1 MLISNEWLKEYVTID
16 DSVSNLAERITRT
29 GIEVDDLIDYTKD
42 IKNLV
47 VGFVKSKDKHP
58 DADKLNVCQVDIGED
73 EPVQIVCG
81 APNVDAGQYVIVAKV
96 GGRLPGGIK
105 IKRAKLRG
113 ERSEGMICS
122 LQEIGISSNYIPKS
136 FESGIYVFSES
147 QVPGTDA
154 LQALYLDDQVM
165 EFDLTPNRA
174 DALSMI
180 GTAYEVAALY
190 NTKMTKPDTTSNE
203 LELSANDELTVT
215 IENEDK
221 VPYYSARVVHDVT
234 IEPSPIWMQAR
245 LIKAGIRPINNVV
258 DISNYVLL
266 EYGQPLH
273 MFDQDAIGSQQIVVR
288 QANEGEKM
296 TTLDDTE
303 RELLTSDIVITNGQT
318 PIALAGVMGGDFSEV
333 KEQTSNIVIEGAIFD
348 PVSIRHTSRRLNL
361 RSESSSRFEKGIAT
375 EFVDEAVDRA
385 CYLLQTYANGKV
397 LKDRVSSGELGAFIT
412 PIDITADKINRT
424 IGFDLSQNDIVT
436 IFNQL
441 GFDTEIN
448 DDVITVLVPSRRK
461 DITIKEDLIEEVA
474 RIYGYDDIPSTLPV
488 FDKVTSGQLT
498 DRQYKTRMVKEVLE
512 GAGLDQAITYSLVS
526 KEDATAFSMQQRQT
540 IDLLMPMS
548 EAHASLRQ
556 SLLPHLIEAA
566 SYNVARKNKD
576 VKLFEIGNVFFA
588 NGEGELPDQVEY
600 LSGILTGDYVVN
612 QWQGKKETV
621 DFYLAKGVVD
631 RVSEKLNLEFS
642 YRRADIDG
650 LHPGRTAEIL
660 LENKVVGFI
669 GELHPTLA
677 ADNDLK
683 RTYVFELNFDALM
696 SVSVGYINYQPI
708 PRFPG
713 MSRDIAL
720 EVDQNIPAADLLST
734 IHAHGGNILKDT
746 LVFDVYQGEHLE
758 KGKKSIA
765 IRLNYLDT
773 EETLTDERVSKVQAE
788 IEAALIEQGEVVEI
802 GRAHV

>member
-47 VGFVKSKDKHP
+47 VGFVKSKEKHP

-190 NTKMTKPDTTSNE
+190 NTKMTKPETTSNE

-333 KEQTSNIVIEGAIFD
+333 KEHTSNIVIEGAIFD
-348 PVSIRHTSRRLNL
+348 SVSIRHTSRRLNL

-448 DDVITVLVPSRRK
+448 DDVITVQVPSRRK

-488 FDKVTSGQLT
+488 FEKVTSGQLT

-526 KEDATAFSMQQRQT
+526 KEDATAFAMQQRQT

-631 RVSEKLNLEFS
+631 RVAEKLNLEFS

-696 SVSVGYINYQPI
+696 AVSVGYINYQPI

-720 EVDQNIPAADLLST
+720 EVNQNIPAADLLST
-734 IHAHGGNILKDT
+734 IHAHGGNILRDT

-788 IEAALIEQGEVVEI
+788 IEAALIKQGAVI
-802 GRAHV
+802 R

>member
-47 VGFVKSKDKHP
+47 VGFVKSKEKHP

-190 NTKMTKPDTTSNE
+190 NTKMTKPETTSNE

-221 VPYYSARVVHDVT
+221 VAYYSARVVHDVT

-333 KEQTSNIVIEGAIFD
+333 KEHTSNIVIEGAIFD
-348 PVSIRHTSRRLNL
+348 SVSIRHTSRRLNL

-397 LKDRVSSGELGAFIT
+397 LKDRVPSGELGAFIT

-448 DDVITVLVPSRRK
+448 DDVITVQVPSRRK

-488 FDKVTSGQLT
+488 FEKVTSGQLT

-526 KEDATAFSMQQRQT
+526 KEDATAFAMQQRQT

-631 RVSEKLNLEFS
+631 RVAEKLNLEFS

-696 SVSVGYINYQPI
+696 AVSVGYINYQPI

-720 EVDQNIPAADLLST
+720 EVNQNIPAADLLST

-788 IEAALIEQGEVVEI
+788 IEAALIKQGAVI
-802 GRAHV
+802 R

>member
-16 DSVSNLAERITRT
+16 DSVSDLAERITRT

-47 VGFVKSKDKHP
+47 VGFVKSKEKHP

-105 IKRAKLRG
+105 IKRGKLRG

-190 NTKMTKPDTTSNE
+190 NTKMTKPETTSNE

-696 SVSVGYINYQPI
+696 AVSVGYINYQPI

-788 IEAALIEQGEVVEI
+788 IEAALIEQGAVI
-802 GRAHV
+802 R

>member
-47 VGFVKSKDKHP
+47 VGFVKSKEKHP

-122 LQEIGISSNYIPKS
+122 LQEIGISSNYVPKT
-136 FESGIYVFSES
+136 FESGIYVFSEA

-190 NTKMTKPDTTSNE
+190 NTKMTKPETTSNE

-397 LKDRVSSGELGAFIT
+397 LKDRVSSGELGEFIT

-461 DITIKEDLIEEVA
+461 DITIKEDLIEEAA

-696 SVSVGYINYQPI
+696 AVSVGYINYQPI

-788 IEAALIEQGEVVEI
+788 IEAALIEQGAVI
-802 GRAHV
+802 R

>member
-16 DSVSNLAERITRT
+16 DSVSDLAERITRT

-47 VGFVKSKDKHP
+47 VGFVKSKEKHP

-190 NTKMTKPDTTSNE
+190 NTKMTKPETTSNE

-245 LIKAGIRPINNVV
+245 LIKAGILPINNVV

-696 SVSVGYINYQPI
+696 AVSVGYINYQPI

-788 IEAALIEQGEVVEI
+788 IEAALIEQGAVI
-802 GRAHV
+802 R

>member
-47 VGFVKSKDKHP
+47 VGFVKSKEKHP

-136 FESGIYVFSES
+136 FESGIYVFSEA

-203 LELSANDELTVT
+203 LELSANNELTVT

-296 TTLDDTE
+296 TTLDGTE

-448 DDVITVLVPSRRK
+448 DDVITVQVPSRRK

-488 FDKVTSGQLT
+488 FEKVTSGQLT

-526 KEDATAFSMQQRQT
+526 KEDATAFSMQKRQT

-621 DFYLAKGVVD
+621 DFYLAKGIVD

-696 SVSVGYINYQPI
+696 AVSVGYINYQPI

-788 IEAALIEQGEVVEI
+788 IEAALIEHGAVI
-802 GRAHV
+802 R

>member
-47 VGFVKSKDKHP
+47 VGFVKSKEKHP

-122 LQEIGISSNYIPKS
+122 LQEIGISSNYVPKS

-174 DALSMI
+174 DALGMI

-333 KEQTSNIVIEGAIFD
+333 KEHTSNIVIEGAIFD

-448 DDVITVLVPSRRK
+448 DDVITVQVPSRRK

-488 FDKVTSGQLT
+488 FEKVTSGQLT

-526 KEDATAFSMQQRQT
+526 KEDATAFAMQQRQT

-696 SVSVGYINYQPI
+696 AVSVGYINYQPI

-788 IEAALIEQGEVVEI
+788 IEAALIEQGAVI
-802 GRAHV
+802 R

>member
-47 VGFVKSKDKHP
+47 VGFVKSKEKHP

-190 NTKMTKPDTTSNE
+190 NTKMTKPETTSNE

-333 KEQTSNIVIEGAIFD
+333 KEHTSNIVIEGAIFD
-348 PVSIRHTSRRLNL
+348 SVSIRHTSRRLNL

-448 DDVITVLVPSRRK
+448 DDVITVQVPSRRK

-488 FDKVTSGQLT
+488 FEKVTSGQLT

-526 KEDATAFSMQQRQT
+526 KEDATAFAMQQRQT

-566 SYNVARKNKD
+566 SYNVARKNKN

-631 RVSEKLNLEFS
+631 RVAEKLNLEFS

-696 SVSVGYINYQPI
+696 AVSVGYINYQPI

-720 EVDQNIPAADLLST
+720 EVNQNIPAADLLST

-758 KGKKSIA
+758 KGKRSIA

-788 IEAALIEQGEVVEI
+788 IEAALIKQGAVI
-802 GRAHV
+802 R

>member
-81 APNVDAGQYVIVAKV
+81 APNIDAGQYVIVAKV

-788 IEAALIEQGEVVEI
+788 IEAALIEQGAVI
-802 GRAHV
+802 R

>member
-47 VGFVKSKDKHP
+47 VGFVKSKEKHP

-190 NTKMTKPDTTSNE
+190 NTKMTKPETTSNE

-333 KEQTSNIVIEGAIFD
+333 KEHTSNIVIEGAIFD
-348 PVSIRHTSRRLNL
+348 SVSIRHTSRRLNL

-448 DDVITVLVPSRRK
+448 DDVITVQVPSRRK

-488 FDKVTSGQLT
+488 FEKVTSGQLT

-526 KEDATAFSMQQRQT
+526 KEDATAFAMQQRQT

-600 LSGILTGDYVVN
+600 LSGILTEDYVVN

-631 RVSEKLNLEFS
+631 RVAEKLNLEFS

-696 SVSVGYINYQPI
+696 AVSVGYINYQPI

-720 EVDQNIPAADLLST
+720 EVNQNIPAADLLST

-788 IEAALIEQGEVVEI
+788 IEAALIKQGAVI
-802 GRAHV
+802 R

>member
-47 VGFVKSKDKHP
+47 VGFVKSKEKHP

-190 NTKMTKPDTTSNE
+190 NTKMTKPETTSNE

-333 KEQTSNIVIEGAIFD
+333 KEHTSNIVIEGAIFD
-348 PVSIRHTSRRLNL
+348 SVSIRHTSRRLNL

-448 DDVITVLVPSRRK
+448 DDVITVQVPSRRK

-488 FDKVTSGQLT
+488 FEKVTSGQLT

-526 KEDATAFSMQQRQT
+526 KEDATAFAMQQRQT

-631 RVSEKLNLEFS
+631 RVAEKLNLEFS

-677 ADNDLK
+677 SDNDLK

-696 SVSVGYINYQPI
+696 AVSVGYINYQPI

-720 EVDQNIPAADLLST
+720 EVNQNIPAADLLST

-788 IEAALIEQGEVVEI
+788 IEAALIKQGAVI
-802 GRAHV
+802 R

>member
-1 MLISNEWLKEYVTID
+1 MLISNEWSKEYVTID

-47 VGFVKSKDKHP
+47 VGFVKSKEKHP

-122 LQEIGISSNYIPKS
+122 LQEIGISSNYVPKS

-333 KEQTSNIVIEGAIFD
+333 KEHTSNIVIEGAIFD

-448 DDVITVLVPSRRK
+448 DDVITVQVPSRRK

-488 FDKVTSGQLT
+488 FEKVTSGQLT

-526 KEDATAFSMQQRQT
+526 KEDATAFAMQQRQT

-696 SVSVGYINYQPI
+696 AVSVGYINYQPI

-788 IEAALIEQGEVVEI
+788 IEAALIEQGAVI
-802 GRAHV
+802 R

>member
-47 VGFVKSKDKHP
+47 VGFVKSKEKHP

-122 LQEIGISSNYIPKS
+122 LQEIGISSNYVPKT
-136 FESGIYVFSES
+136 FESGIYVFSEA

-448 DDVITVLVPSRRK
+448 DDVITVQVPLRRK

-488 FDKVTSGQLT
+488 FEKVTSGQLT

-788 IEAALIEQGEVVEI
+788 IEAALIEQGAVI
-802 GRAHV
+802 R

>member
-47 VGFVKSKDKHP
+47 VGFVKSKEKHP

-190 NTKMTKPDTTSNE
+190 NTKMTKPETTSNE

-333 KEQTSNIVIEGAIFD
+333 KEHTSNIVIEGAIFD
-348 PVSIRHTSRRLNL
+348 SVSIRHTSRRLNL

-448 DDVITVLVPSRRK
+448 DDVITVQVPSRRK

-488 FDKVTSGQLT
+488 FEKVTSGQLT

-526 KEDATAFSMQQRQT
+526 KEDATAFAMQQRQT

-631 RVSEKLNLEFS
+631 RVAEKLNLEFS
-642 YRRADIDG
+642 YHRADIDG

-696 SVSVGYINYQPI
+696 AVSVGYINYQPI

-720 EVDQNIPAADLLST
+720 EVNQNIPAADLLST

-788 IEAALIEQGEVVEI
+788 IEAALIKQGAVI
-802 GRAHV
+802 R

>member
-29 GIEVDDLIDYTKD
+29 GIEVDDLIDYTED

-47 VGFVKSKDKHP
+47 VGFVKSKEKHP
-58 DADKLNVCQVDIGED
+58 DADKLNVCLVDIGED
-73 EPVQIVCG
+73 ESVQIVCG

-136 FESGIYVFSES
+136 FESGIYVFSEA

-190 NTKMTKPDTTSNE
+190 NTKMTKPETTSNE

-333 KEQTSNIVIEGAIFD
+333 KEHTSNIVIEGAIFD
-348 PVSIRHTSRRLNL
+348 SVSIRHKSRRLNL

-448 DDVITVLVPSRRK
+448 DDVITVQVPSRRK

-488 FDKVTSGQLT
+488 FEKVTSGQLT

-526 KEDATAFSMQQRQT
+526 KEDATAFAMQQRQT

-631 RVSEKLNLEFS
+631 RVAEKLNLEFS

-696 SVSVGYINYQPI
+696 AVSVGYINYQPI

-720 EVDQNIPAADLLST
+720 EVNQNIPAADLLST

-788 IEAALIEQGEVVEI
+788 IEAALIKQGAVI
-802 GRAHV
+802 R

>member
-1 MLISNEWLKEYVTID
+1 
-16 DSVSNLAERITRT
+16 
-29 GIEVDDLIDYTKD
+29 
-42 IKNLV
+42 
-47 VGFVKSKDKHP
+47 
-58 DADKLNVCQVDIGED
+58 
-73 EPVQIVCG
+73 
-81 APNVDAGQYVIVAKV
+81 
-96 GGRLPGGIK
+96 GIK

-190 NTKMTKPDTTSNE
+190 NTKMTKPETTSNE

-548 EAHASLRQ
+548 EAHVSLRQ

-696 SVSVGYINYQPI
+696 AVSVGYINYQPI

-788 IEAALIEQGEVVEI
+788 IEAALIEQGAVI
-802 GRAHV
+802 R

>member
-512 GAGLDQAITYSLVS
+512 GAGLDQVITYSLVS

-788 IEAALIEQGEVVEI
+788 IEAALIEQGAVI
-802 GRAHV
+802 R

>member
-47 VGFVKSKDKHP
+47 VGFVKSKEKHP

-190 NTKMTKPDTTSNE
+190 NTKMTKPETTSNE

-221 VPYYSARVVHDVT
+221 VPYYSARVVHNVT

-333 KEQTSNIVIEGAIFD
+333 KEHTSNIVIEGAIFD
-348 PVSIRHTSRRLNL
+348 SVSIRHTSRRLNL

-448 DDVITVLVPSRRK
+448 DDVITVQVPSRRK

-488 FDKVTSGQLT
+488 FEKVTSGQLT

-526 KEDATAFSMQQRQT
+526 KEDATAFAMQQRQT

-631 RVSEKLNLEFS
+631 RVAEKLNLEFS

-696 SVSVGYINYQPI
+696 AVSVGYINYQPI

-720 EVDQNIPAADLLST
+720 EANQNIPAADLLST

-788 IEAALIEQGEVVEI
+788 IEAALIEQGAVI
-802 GRAHV
+802 R

>member
-47 VGFVKSKDKHP
+47 VGFVKSKEKHP

-122 LQEIGISSNYIPKS
+122 LQEIGISSNYVPKS

-333 KEQTSNIVIEGAIFD
+333 KEHTSNIVIEGAIFD

-448 DDVITVLVPSRRK
+448 DDVITVQVPSRRK

-488 FDKVTSGQLT
+488 FEKVTSGQLT

-526 KEDATAFSMQQRQT
+526 KEDATAFAMQQRQT

-650 LHPGRTAEIL
+650 LHPGRTAETL

-696 SVSVGYINYQPI
+696 AVSVGYINYQPI

-788 IEAALIEQGEVVEI
+788 IEAALIEQGAVI
-802 GRAHV
+802 R

>member
-47 VGFVKSKDKHP
+47 VGFVKSKEKHP

-180 GTAYEVAALY
+180 GTAYEVVALY
-190 NTKMTKPDTTSNE
+190 NTKMTKPETTSNE

-221 VPYYSARVVHDVT
+221 VPYYSARVVHNVT

-333 KEQTSNIVIEGAIFD
+333 KEHTSNIVIEGAIFD
-348 PVSIRHTSRRLNL
+348 SVSIRHTSRRLNL

-448 DDVITVLVPSRRK
+448 DDVITVQVPSRRK

-488 FDKVTSGQLT
+488 FEKVTSGQLT

-526 KEDATAFSMQQRQT
+526 KEDATAFAMQQRQT

-696 SVSVGYINYQPI
+696 AVSVGYINYQPI
-708 PRFPG
+708 PIFPG

-788 IEAALIEQGEVVEI
+788 IEAALIEQGAVI
-802 GRAHV
+802 R

>member
-47 VGFVKSKDKHP
+47 VGFVKSKEKHP

-136 FESGIYVFSES
+136 FESGIYVFSEA

-234 IEPSPIWMQAR
+234 IEPSPIWMQVR

-696 SVSVGYINYQPI
+696 AVSVGYINYQPI

-788 IEAALIEQGEVVEI
+788 IEAALIEQGAVI
-802 GRAHV
+802 R

>member
-47 VGFVKSKDKHP
+47 VGFVKSKEKHP

-136 FESGIYVFSES
+136 FESGIYVFSEA

-190 NTKMTKPDTTSNE
+190 NTKMTKPETTSNE
-203 LELSANDELTVT
+203 LDLSANDELTVT

-600 LSGILTGDYVVN
+600 LSGILTGNYVVN

-669 GELHPTLA
+669 GELHPILA

-696 SVSVGYINYQPI
+696 AVSVGYINYQPI

-788 IEAALIEQGEVVEI
+788 IEAALIEQGAVI
-802 GRAHV
+802 R

>member
-47 VGFVKSKDKHP
+47 VGFVKSKEKHP

-136 FESGIYVFSES
+136 FESGIYVFSEA

-190 NTKMTKPDTTSNE
+190 NTKMTKPETTSNE
-203 LELSANDELTVT
+203 LDLSANDELTVT

-348 PVSIRHTSRRLNL
+348 LVSIRHTSRRLNL

-612 QWQGKKETV
+612 QWQDKKETV

-669 GELHPTLA
+669 GELHPILA

-696 SVSVGYINYQPI
+696 AVSVGYINYQPI

-788 IEAALIEQGEVVEI
+788 IEAALIEQGAVI
-802 GRAHV
+802 R

>member
-234 IEPSPIWMQAR
+234 IEPSLIWMQAR

-788 IEAALIEQGEVVEI
+788 IEAALIEQGAVI
-802 GRAHV
+802 R

>member
-47 VGFVKSKDKHP
+47 VGFVKSKEKHP

-136 FESGIYVFSES
+136 FESGIYVFSEA

-190 NTKMTKPDTTSNE
+190 NTKMTKPETTSNE
-203 LELSANDELTVT
+203 LDLSANDELTVT

-621 DFYLAKGVVD
+621 DFYLAKGVVG

-669 GELHPTLA
+669 GELHPILA

-696 SVSVGYINYQPI
+696 AVSVGYINYQPI

-788 IEAALIEQGEVVEI
+788 IEAALIEQGAVI
-802 GRAHV
+802 R

>member
-16 DSVSNLAERITRT
+16 DSVNNLAERIIRT

-47 VGFVKSKDKHP
+47 VGFVKSKEKHP

-73 EPVQIVCG
+73 ELVQIVCG

-136 FESGIYVFSES
+136 FESGIYVFSEA

-190 NTKMTKPDTTSNE
+190 NTKMTKPETTSNE
-203 LELSANDELTVT
+203 LELYANDELTVT

-221 VPYYSARVVHDVT
+221 VPYYSARVVHYVT

-333 KEQTSNIVIEGAIFD
+333 KEHTSNIVVEGAIFD
-348 PVSIRHTSRRLNL
+348 SVSIRHTSRRLNL

-448 DDVITVLVPSRRK
+448 DDIITVQVPSRRK

-488 FDKVTSGQLT
+488 FEKVTSGQLT

-526 KEDATAFSMQQRQT
+526 KEDATVFAMQQRQT

-631 RVSEKLNLEFS
+631 RVAEKLNLEFS

-696 SVSVGYINYQPI
+696 AVSVGYINYQPI

-788 IEAALIEQGEVVEI
+788 IEAALIEQGAVI
-802 GRAHV
+802 R

>member
-47 VGFVKSKDKHP
+47 VGFVKSKEKHP

-190 NTKMTKPDTTSNE
+190 NTKMTKPETTSNE

-333 KEQTSNIVIEGAIFD
+333 KEHTSNIVIEGAIFD

-397 LKDRVSSGELGAFIT
+397 LKDRVSSGELSAFIT

-448 DDVITVLVPSRRK
+448 DDVITVQVPSRRK

-488 FDKVTSGQLT
+488 FEKVTSGQLT

-526 KEDATAFSMQQRQT
+526 KEDATAFAMQQRQT

-621 DFYLAKGVVD
+621 DFFLAKGVVD

-696 SVSVGYINYQPI
+696 AVSVGYINYQPI

-720 EVDQNIPAADLLST
+720 EVNQNIPAADLLST

-788 IEAALIEQGEVVEI
+788 IEAALIEQGAVI
-802 GRAHV
+802 R

>member
-1 MLISNEWLKEYVTID
+1 MLVSNEWLKEYVTID

-47 VGFVKSKDKHP
+47 VGFVKSKEKHP

-136 FESGIYVFSES
+136 FESGIYVFSEA

-696 SVSVGYINYQPI
+696 AVSVGYINYQPI

-788 IEAALIEQGEVVEI
+788 IEAALIEQGAVI
-802 GRAHV
+802 R

>member
-47 VGFVKSKDKHP
+47 VGFVKSKEKHP

-136 FESGIYVFSES
+136 FESGIYVFSEA

-190 NTKMTKPDTTSNE
+190 NTKMTKPETTSNE
-203 LELSANDELTVT
+203 LDLSANDELTVT

-788 IEAALIEQGEVVEI
+788 IEAALIEQGAVI
-802 GRAHV
+802 R

>member
-47 VGFVKSKDKHP
+47 VGFVKSKEKHP

-190 NTKMTKPDTTSNE
+190 NTKMTKPETTSNE

-221 VPYYSARVVHDVT
+221 VAYYSARVVHDVT

-333 KEQTSNIVIEGAIFD
+333 KEHTSNIVIEGAIFD
-348 PVSIRHTSRRLNL
+348 SVSIRHTSRRLNL

-448 DDVITVLVPSRRK
+448 DDVITVQVPSRRK

-488 FDKVTSGQLT
+488 FEKVTSGQLT

-526 KEDATAFSMQQRQT
+526 KEDATAFAMQQRQT

-631 RVSEKLNLEFS
+631 RVAEKLNLEFS

-696 SVSVGYINYQPI
+696 AVSVGYINYQPI

-720 EVDQNIPAADLLST
+720 EVNQNIPAADLLST

-758 KGKKSIA
+758 KGEKSIA

-788 IEAALIEQGEVVEI
+788 IEAALIKQGAVI
-802 GRAHV
+802 R

>member
-47 VGFVKSKDKHP
+47 VGFVKSKEKHP

-96 GGRLPGGIK
+96 GGRLPSGIK

-190 NTKMTKPDTTSNE
+190 NTKMTKPETTSNE

-221 VPYYSARVVHDVT
+221 APYYSARVVHDVT

-333 KEQTSNIVIEGAIFD
+333 KEHTSNIVIEGAIFD

-397 LKDRVSSGELGAFIT
+397 LKDRVSSGELSAFIT

-448 DDVITVLVPSRRK
+448 DDVITVQVPSRRK

-488 FDKVTSGQLT
+488 FEKVTSGQLT

-526 KEDATAFSMQQRQT
+526 KEDATAFAMQQRQT

-696 SVSVGYINYQPI
+696 AVSVGYINYQPI

-720 EVDQNIPAADLLST
+720 EVNQNIPAADLLST

-788 IEAALIEQGEVVEI
+788 IEAALIEQGAVI
-802 GRAHV
+802 R

>member
-713 MSRDIAL
+713 MSLDIAL

-788 IEAALIEQGEVVEI
+788 IEAALIEQGAVI
-802 GRAHV
+802 R

>member
-42 IKNLV
+42 IKNIV
-47 VGFVKSKDKHP
+47 VGFVKSKEKHP

-190 NTKMTKPDTTSNE
+190 NTKMTKPETTSNE
-203 LELSANDELTVT
+203 LELSVNDELTVT

-333 KEQTSNIVIEGAIFD
+333 KEHTSNIVIEGAIFD

-397 LKDRVSSGELGAFIT
+397 LKDRVSSGELSAFIT

-448 DDVITVLVPSRRK
+448 DDVITVQVPSRRK

-488 FDKVTSGQLT
+488 FEKVTSGQLT

-526 KEDATAFSMQQRQT
+526 KEDATAFAMQQRQT

-696 SVSVGYINYQPI
+696 AVSVGYINYQPI

-720 EVDQNIPAADLLST
+720 EVNQNIPAADLLST

-788 IEAALIEQGEVVEI
+788 IEAALIEQGAVI
-802 GRAHV
+802 R

>member
-1 MLISNEWLKEYVTID
+1 MLISNEWLKEYITID

-47 VGFVKSKDKHP
+47 VGFVKSKEKHP

-136 FESGIYVFSES
+136 FESGIYVFSEA

-696 SVSVGYINYQPI
+696 AVSVGYINYQPI

-788 IEAALIEQGEVVEI
+788 IEAALIEQGAVI
-802 GRAHV
+802 R

>member
-47 VGFVKSKDKHP
+47 VGFVKSKEKHP

-154 LQALYLDDQVM
+154 LQALYLNDQVM

-190 NTKMTKPDTTSNE
+190 NTKMTKPETTSNE

-333 KEQTSNIVIEGAIFD
+333 KEHTSNIVIEGAIFD
-348 PVSIRHTSRRLNL
+348 SVSIRHTSRRLNL

-448 DDVITVLVPSRRK
+448 DDVITVQVPSRRK

-488 FDKVTSGQLT
+488 FEKVTSGQLT

-526 KEDATAFSMQQRQT
+526 KEDATAFAMQQRQT

-677 ADNDLK
+677 AENDLK

-696 SVSVGYINYQPI
+696 AVSVGYINYQPI

-746 LVFDVYQGEHLE
+746 LVFDIYQGEHLE

-788 IEAALIEQGEVVEI
+788 IEAALIEQGAVI
-802 GRAHV
+802 R

>member
-47 VGFVKSKDKHP
+47 VGFVKSKEKHP

-136 FESGIYVFSES
+136 FESGIYVFSEA

-190 NTKMTKPDTTSNE
+190 NTKMTKPETTSNE
-203 LELSANDELTVT
+203 LDLSANDELTVT

-576 VKLFEIGNVFFA
+576 VKLFEIGNVFFV

-669 GELHPTLA
+669 GELHPILA

-696 SVSVGYINYQPI
+696 AVSVGYINYQPI

-788 IEAALIEQGEVVEI
+788 IEAALIEQGAVI
-802 GRAHV
+802 R

>member
-47 VGFVKSKDKHP
+47 VGFVKSKEKHP

-81 APNVDAGQYVIVAKV
+81 APNVDAKQYVIVAKV

-136 FESGIYVFSES
+136 FESGIYVFSEA

-190 NTKMTKPDTTSNE
+190 NTKMTKPETTSNE
-203 LELSANDELTVT
+203 LDLSANDELTVT

-266 EYGQPLH
+266 EYDQPLH

-669 GELHPTLA
+669 GELHPILA

-696 SVSVGYINYQPI
+696 AVSVGYINYQPI

-788 IEAALIEQGEVVEI
+788 IEAALIEQGAVI
-802 GRAHV
+802 R